1 MSENRLNDIETALAH
16 QDKIIADLSDI
27 INDQWKEIESL
38 KRKLSETNDKIQD
51 IENLGGD
58 NNQANVKPPHW

>member
-16 QDKIIADLSDI
+16 QDNIIADLSDI